1 MIDTANANGGTM
13 EGLDYRMKA
22 EKSLA
27 RKIDDEKVENGGDAE
42 VTADKMSDVVRY
54 TMTFEEPE
62 YTEGVAGTVEGL
74 EAKGYDMRV
83 KNYWV
88 EGDPYQGINVAA
100 VHPNGQKFELQFHT
114 PGSHKA
120 KEPIHAEYETYRE
133 SRDNRTRYTTY
144 RRMTRMA
151 ARITVPAGPVLSIGT
166 PLFQG
171 FQTAQEAG
179 LV

>member
-1 MIDTANANGGTM
+1 
-13 EGLDYRMKA
+13 
-22 EKSLA
+22 
-27 RKIDDEKVENGGDAE
+27 
-42 VTADKMSDVVRY
+42 
-54 TMTFEEPE
+54 
-62 YTEGVAGTVEGL
+62 
-74 EAKGYDMRV
+74 
-83 KNYWV
+83 
-88 EGDPYQGINVAA
+88 

-114 PGSHKA
+114 PGSLKA

-151 ARITVPAGPVLSIGT
+151 AKITVPAGPVLAIGT

-171 FQTAQEAG
+171 FQTAQDAG